1 MTKQKEGEESKAE
14 EFNGS
19 KGWFDNFIK
28 RFGLK
33 NVRITGEAASADQE
47 AAAKFP
53 DAVKKIIKEKGYL
66 PERVFNANES
76 ALFCENKPP
85 RTFISKRNEHQDLR
99 RKEWASAALCKRRRV
114 SSRPALTCNAARPP
128 ALTGRTTRRP
138 GRDPFFLDWFHQIF
152 VPEIRKYLARK
163 GLPLKLLLMLDN
175 NSGHPAPSST

>member
-85 RTFISKRNEHQDLR
+85 RTFISKRNERQDLR
-99 RKEWASAALCKRRRV
+99 RKEWAKGCFVQTQAGFEQARAYLQRGSPPSPDWSYNKEAWT
-114 SSRPALTCNAARPP
+114 RPLFSGLVPSDFCPRNQEV
-128 ALTGRTTRRP
+128 P
-138 GRDPFFLDWFHQIF
+138 GQ
-152 VPEIRKYLARK
+152 EETA
-163 GLPLKLLLMLDN
+163 
-175 NSGHPAPSST
+175 S